1 MEDQEEKKTLGMS
14 RRSFAL
20 GTGGACALLAMGGL
34 KFVPAEACVRPP
46 GGQDAD
52 HLVSACIRCERC
64 IESCPKGALVPA
76 HLEKG
81 ILGVRLPTVNFDRG
95 WCDFCTESNNG
106 EPLCV
111 KSCPT
116 HALRLNADA
125 TVSNTIL
132 GKAVMKKD
140 WCLAWGKYNGCKFC
154 YDACPYGAIS
164 LDEYDRPV
172 IDRSKCNGCGAC
184 QNACVSLEEASISEG
199 ADTRAIIVVPESEVS
214 NYEE

>member
-46 GGQDAD
+46 GGQDED
-52 HLVSACIRCERC
+52 HLIGACIRCERC
-64 IESCPKGALVPA
+64 IEACPKSALVPT

-106 EPLCV
+106 EPQCV

-116 HALRLNADA
+116 QALRLDSGA
-125 TVSNTIL
+125 TPQNTIL

-140 WCLAWGKYNGCKFC
+140 WCLAWSKYNGCKFC
-154 YDACPYGAIS
+154 YDACPYDAIY
-164 LDEYDRPV
+164 LDQHDRPV
-172 IDRSKCNGCGAC
+172 VDRSKCNGCGAC
-184 QNACVSLEEASISEG
+184 QNACVSLEEASIAEG
-199 ADTRAIIVVPESEVS
+199 ATTRAIVVVPESEAA